1 MFGPEKPY
9 NSLGNAVGVYSLT
22 YIKNVVLDAT
32 CATYANPRCVGAT
45 APILAVTTAP
55 ASGNMPTP
63 TEKITTTPSN
73 IMRFDPSQVS
83 AASRWSAI
91 ISTARDGSSYRAI
104 GWAPQMN
111 PGVCLGQPA
120 GTPGQLPGPGSNVI
134 PANVPL
140 ASGAREGAAAAAAA
154 ALAVAAAV
162 ARTAY

>member
-1 MFGPEKPY
+1 MFGPERPT
-9 NSLGNAVGVYSLT
+9 NSLGAPVGVYSLT

-45 APILAVTTAP
+45 APVLAVTTAP
-55 ASGNMPTP
+55 AGGNMPTP
-63 TEKITTTPSN
+63 TAQFTTPSN
-73 IMRFDPSQVS
+73 IMRFDPSQVT

-91 ISTARDGSSYRAI
+91 ISTAPAGSSYRAI

-120 GTPGQLPGPGSNVI
+120 GTPGQKPGPGSNAI

-162 ARTAY
+162 ARTA